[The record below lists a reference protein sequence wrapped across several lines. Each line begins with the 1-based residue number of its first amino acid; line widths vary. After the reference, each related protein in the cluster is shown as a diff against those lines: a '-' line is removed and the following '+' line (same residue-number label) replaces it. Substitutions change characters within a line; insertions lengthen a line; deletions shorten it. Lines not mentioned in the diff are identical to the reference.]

1 MCPREH
7 FHSKIY
13 KLIPFIATTTTTTTT
28 ATATTRKQF
37 SSTKTIYIC

>member
-28 ATATTRKQF
+28 ATTRKQF
-37 SSTKTIYIC
+37 SLTKTIYIC